1 MDVLSDVLPFYLGAS
16 ALVVASCAP
25 IMFSIEIHVGGLI
38 EARVRQLKTPEQ
50 ALAYAR
56 ALGQTVKKNAGRRLY
71 LCADHRPV
79 VVYSQAVSDQLAALF
94 GDMNSLLSRIA
105 VIVAPTNATLRMQLE
120 RVVREAQNPSRR
132 VFQIG
137 ADAETFL
144 GEELDPRERARL
156 KTFLA

>member
-1 MDVLSDVLPFYLGAS
+1 MARCPAV
-16 ALVVASCAP
+16 
-25 IMFSIEIHVGGLI
+25 MFTVEIQAGGLF
-38 EARVRQLKTPEQ
+38 EARVRQLKTAEH

-56 ALGQTVKKNAGRRLY
+56 SLGDVVRQSSGRALV

-79 VVYSQAVSDQLAALF
+79 VVYSQPVADQLAALF
-94 GDMNSLLSRIA
+94 GDMNSVLTRIA
-105 VIVAPTNATLRMQLE
+105 VLVAPTNATLRMQLE

-132 VFQIG
+132 VFQIA

-156 KTFLA
+156 KLFLG